1 MSPYELINIIGI
13 FTIGIDSFTD
23 VLLDRLPLFYYS
35 YLEFN
40 LRLPGHVCII
50 KLNHNQLLGYLP
62 ASILKGLDFREIVNS
77 RVAPQC
83 D

>member
-1 MSPYELINIIGI
+1 M
-13 FTIGIDSFTD
+13 GIDSFTD
-23 VLLDRLPLFYYS
+23 ILLDRLPLFYYS

-40 LRLPGHVCII
+40 LRLPGHVRIF
-50 KLNHNQLLGYLP
+50 KLNHHQLLGYLP
-62 ASILKGLDFREIVNS
+62 ASILKGHGFREIVNS